1 MSPCMMPAA
10 RISNETNKNINWA
23 SFASIHATHS
33 DFLSQVPVTYASLC
47 FREIKMK
54 KNVLALSVVAALSS
68 LALAGCG
75 GGGDGASTD
84 NGNNSGNGGN
94 ATKPAL
100 TATFI
105 DSAVAGLN
113 YTCGNYS
120 DVTNSQGQFLFNDG
134 DTCTFKLGSIPLGET
149 QVKKGQTLVT
159 PYTIAEKGDKDR
171 AIRIAALLQTMDDD
185 NNPANGIKLM
195 PDDIA
200 KLGNTLRFDSDD
212 AFNTSLNEALKQ
224 AQLDKKV
231 VDTTAAAA
239 HMNASL
245 AVINGQ
251 SVAVDKVLRSLLE
264 ESQDWQKT
272 NFENKLRD
280 YKDILNAETGDQGKA
295 DREVVK
301 SVITLMEITNDPIV
315 STRFDIQPPSALGQ
329 GYQTSL
335 AKILD
340 IIVNPSDMIA
350 FAIKEQ
356 PTQTEDIS
364 RLMGKYALELESI
377 NNTLANI
384 VKPDYLAKYGD
395 NDKLTLTFAQVQE
408 LRATALAMSS
418 AMNVISAYQYGSAS
432 QFKVAQEN
440 ITFDK
445 FSSIYSSAPGN
456 PREIKFGNET
466 VNAEYLNTNIR
477 PAELLKDNNF
487 FKFNSNYGTLLAKAK
502 TQLQQAIQL
511 TLATSLPESDSDLN
525 REMLKDLQKHLAG
538 EKSTV
543 ELNDYVLIDDEGE
556 WLGQHVETK
565 YTVDLNSYF
574 SSGIDRDAVD
584 IGVTEYCKYR
594 GETIGEYDVNLS
606 KALDTAMC
614 HLTESEVKYIYQQI
628 DTHHSYHP
636 FYNLWYATTSW
647 VPDTQTT
654 YWTYNYAQGFP
665 MRWFADIRAK
675 QGGNFGKV
683 FVSCKARL
691 PASGQ
696 EWQEKPCDWLLSNSL
711 SE

>member
-1 MSPCMMPAA
+1 
-10 RISNETNKNINWA
+10 
-23 SFASIHATHS
+23 
-33 DFLSQVPVTYASLC
+33 
-47 FREIKMK
+47 MK
-54 KNVLALSVVAALSS
+54 KNILALSVVTALSS

-75 GGGDGASTD
+75 GGGDGASTN

-100 TATFI
+100 AATFI

-171 AIRIAALLQTMDDD
+171 AIRIAALLQTMDADTTPETITLKSAD
-185 NNPANGIKLM
+185 VV
-195 PDDIA
+195 
-200 KLGNTLRFDSDD
+200 KLGNTIKFDSDD
-212 AFNTSLNEALKQ
+212 DFNARLNEALKQ
-224 AQLDKKV
+224 AQIDKKV
-231 VDTTAAAA
+231 VDTKAAEA

-395 NDKLTLTFAQVQE
+395 DDKLTLNFAQVQE

-432 QFKVAQEN
+432 QFKVTQEN

-445 FSSIYSSAPGN
+445 FSEKWGPGDSGQYE
-456 PREIKFGNET
+456 RKITFGNET

-594 GETIGEYDVNLS
+594 GETIGEYDINLS

-614 HLTESEVKYIYQQI
+614 HLSESEVKYLYQQF
-628 DTHHSYHP
+628 DTHLSYYP
-636 FYNLWYATTSW
+636 FYFLRVSQEINPETSY
-647 VPDTQTT
+647 PNYTAH
-654 YWTYNYAQGFP
+654 YAQGFP

-691 PASGQ
+691 PAAGQ

-711 SE
+711 SEE

>member
-1 MSPCMMPAA
+1 
-10 RISNETNKNINWA
+10 
-23 SFASIHATHS
+23 
-33 DFLSQVPVTYASLC
+33 
-47 FREIKMK
+47 MK
-54 KNVLALSVVAALSS
+54 KNILALSVVTALSS

-171 AIRIAALLQTMDDD
+171 AIRIAALLQTMDGN
-185 NNPANGIKLM
+185 NNPDDGIQLVKEEV
-195 PDDIA
+195 A

-212 AFNTSLNEALKQ
+212 AFNTSLNEALKAVQ
-224 AQLDKKV
+224 PGKTV
-231 VDTTAAAA
+231 VDTATAAA

-251 SVAVDKVLRSLLE
+251 SVAVDKVLRNLLE

-272 NFENKLRD
+272 NVENKLRE

-315 STRFDIQPPSALGQ
+315 SNRFDIQPPSALGQ

-340 IIVNPSDMIA
+340 IIVNPSDMIT

-432 QFKVAQEN
+432 QFKVTQEN
-440 ITFDK
+440 VTFDK
-445 FSSIYSSAPGN
+445 FSTTFSSATGN
-456 PREIKFGNET
+456 TRKITLGTET
-466 VNAEYLNTNIR
+466 VDAEYLNANIR

-487 FKFNSNYGTLLAKAK
+487 FKFNQNYGALLAKAK
-502 TQLQQAIQL
+502 KQLQQAIQL

-543 ELNDYVLIDDEGE
+543 ELSDYVLIDDEGE

-614 HLTESEVKYIYQQI
+614 HLSESEVKSIYQQI
-628 DTHHSYHP
+628 DAYHSNYP
-636 FYNLWYATTSW
+636 FYSLGT
-647 VPDTQTT
+647 PDTGEN
-654 YWTYNYAQGFP
+654 YWTQNYAQAIP

-691 PASGQ
+691 PAAGQ

-711 SE
+711 SEE

>member
-1 MSPCMMPAA
+1 
-10 RISNETNKNINWA
+10 
-23 SFASIHATHS
+23 
-33 DFLSQVPVTYASLC
+33 
-47 FREIKMK
+47 MK
-54 KNVLALSVVAALSS
+54 KNILALSVVAALSS

-84 NGNNSGNGGN
+84 NGNNGGNGGN

-100 TATFI
+100 TAAFI

-113 YTCGNYS
+113 YTCGNYTALT
-120 DVTNSQGQFLFNDG
+120 DGQGQFLFNDG
-134 DTCTFKLGSIPLGET
+134 DTCAFKLGSIPLGET

-185 NNPANGIKLM
+185 NNPANGITLK

-200 KLGNTLRFDSDD
+200 KLGNTIRFESDD
-212 AFNTSLNEALKQ
+212 AFNTSLNEALKAVQ
-224 AQLDKKV
+224 PGKKAV
-231 VDTTAAAA
+231 ETAAAAA

-272 NFENKLRD
+272 NFENKLRE

-315 STRFDIQPPSALGQ
+315 SNRFDIQPSSALGQ

-335 AKILD
+335 AKVLD
-340 IIVNPSDMIA
+340 IIVNPSKMIS
-350 FAIKEQ
+350 FNIKEQ
-356 PTQTEDIS
+356 PAQTEDIS
-364 RLMGKYALELESI
+364 RLMGKYAIELERIS
-377 NNTLANI
+377 NTLANI

-395 NDKLTLTFAQVQE
+395 DDKLTLNFAQVQE

-432 QFKVAQEN
+432 QFKVSQEN

-445 FSSIYSSAPGN
+445 FSTKYNWIPGN
-456 PREIKFGNET
+456 PGQSERTVTFGTET
-466 VNAEYLNTNIR
+466 VDAEYLNINIR

-487 FKFNSNYGTLLAKAK
+487 FKFNQNYGVLLAKAK
-502 TQLQQAIQL
+502 KQLQQAIQL
-511 TLATSLPESDSDLN
+511 TLATSLPESDSDLS
-525 REMLKDLQKHLAG
+525 RAMLNDLQKHLAG
-538 EKSTV
+538 EKSTI

-574 SSGIDRDAVD
+574 TSGIDRDAVN
-584 IGVTEYCKYR
+584 ISVTEYCKYR

-614 HLTESEVKYIYQQI
+614 HLSQSEVKDIYQQI
-628 DTHHSYHP
+628 DTYHSYHP
-636 FYNLWYATTSW
+636 FYFLRASKEIN
-647 VPDTQTT
+647 PGTT
-654 YWTYNYAQGFP
+654 YPSYIPHYTQGFP
-665 MRWFADIRAK
+665 MRWFTDIRAK

-683 FVSCKARL
+683 LLSCKARL
-691 PASGQ
+691 PAAEQ

>member
-1 MSPCMMPAA
+1 
-10 RISNETNKNINWA
+10 
-23 SFASIHATHS
+23 
-33 DFLSQVPVTYASLC
+33 
-47 FREIKMK
+47 MK

-75 GGGDGASTD
+75 GSGDGASTD

-113 YTCGNYS
+113 YKCGNYS
-120 DVTNSQGQFLFNDG
+120 ALTNEQGQFLFNDG
-134 DTCTFKLGSIPLGET
+134 DTCTFKLGSIQLGET
-149 QVKKGQTLVT
+149 QLKKGQTLVT

-171 AIRIAALLQTMDDD
+171 AIRIAALLQTMDADSD
-185 NNPANGIKLM
+185 ASNGITLKTE
-195 PDDIA
+195 DVV
-200 KLGNTLRFDSDD
+200 KLGNTLRFDRDD
-212 AFNTSLNEALKQ
+212 AFNRSLNEALKAVQ
-224 AQLDKKV
+224 PGKTA
-231 VDTTAAAA
+231 VDTATASA

-251 SVAVDKVLRSLLE
+251 SVAVDKVLRNLLE

-315 STRFDIQPPSALGQ
+315 SNRFDIQSPSALGQ

-395 NDKLTLTFAQVQE
+395 DDKLTLNFAQVQE

-432 QFKVAQEN
+432 QFKVTQEN

-445 FSSIYSSAPGN
+445 FSEKWGPGDSGQYE
-456 PREIKFGNET
+456 RKITFGNET

-594 GETIGEYDVNLS
+594 GETIGEYDINLS

-614 HLTESEVKYIYQQI
+614 HLSESEVKYLYQQF
-628 DTHHSYHP
+628 DTHLSYYP
-636 FYNLWYATTSW
+636 FYFLRVSQEINPETSY
-647 VPDTQTT
+647 PNYTAH
-654 YWTYNYAQGFP
+654 YAQGFP

-691 PASGQ
+691 PAAGQ

-711 SE
+711 SEE

>member
-1 MSPCMMPAA
+1 
-10 RISNETNKNINWA
+10 
-23 SFASIHATHS
+23 
-33 DFLSQVPVTYASLC
+33 
-47 FREIKMK
+47 MK

-94 ATKPAL
+94 ATKPAES
-100 TATFI
+100 ATFI
-105 DSAVAGLN
+105 DSPVEGLA
-113 YTCGNYS
+113 YTCGRYS
-120 DVTNSQGQFLFNDG
+120 AFTNKQGQFLFNDG
-134 DTCTFKLGSIPLGET
+134 DTCTFKLGSIQLGET
-149 QVKKGQTLVT
+149 QLKKGQTLVT

-171 AIRIAALLQTMDDD
+171 AIRIAALLQTMDGN
-185 NNPANGIKLM
+185 NNPDDGIQLVKEEV
-195 PDDIA
+195 A

-212 AFNTSLNEALKQ
+212 AFNTSLNEALKAVQ
-224 AQLDKKV
+224 PGKTA
-231 VDTTAAAA
+231 VDTATAAA

-251 SVAVDKVLRSLLE
+251 SVAVDKVLRNLLE

-272 NFENKLRD
+272 NVENKLRE

-315 STRFDIQPPSALGQ
+315 SNRFDIQPPSALGQ

-335 AKILD
+335 AKVLD
-340 IIVNPSDMIA
+340 IIVNPLKMTSLN
-350 FAIKEQ
+350 IKEQ
-356 PTQTEDIS
+356 PAQTEDIS
-364 RLMGKYALELESI
+364 RLMGKYALELENIS
-377 NNTLANI
+377 NTLANI

-395 NDKLTLTFAQVQE
+395 DDKLTLNFAQVQE

-432 QFKVAQEN
+432 QFKVTQEN
-440 ITFDK
+440 VTFDK
-445 FSSIYSSAPGN
+445 FSVKYNWVSGN
-456 PREIKFGNET
+456 PGHTEHQIAFGADT
-466 VNAEYLNTNIR
+466 VDAEYLNANIR
-477 PAELLKDNNF
+477 PAELLKDSNF
-487 FKFNSNYGTLLAKAK
+487 FKFNQNYGALLAKAK
-502 TQLQQAIQL
+502 KQLQQAIQL

-543 ELNDYVLIDDEGE
+543 ELSDYVLIDDEGE

-574 SSGIDRDAVD
+574 SSGIDRDSVT
-584 IGVTEYCKYR
+584 IGITEYCKYR
-594 GETIGEYDVNLS
+594 GNTIGEYDINLS

-614 HLTESEVKYIYQQI
+614 RVDESSVRDIYQQMS
-628 DTHHSYHP
+628 THYSYSP
-636 FYNLWYATTSW
+636 FYFIRVSKENNPATGY
-647 VPDTQTT
+647 PDYTPH
-654 YWTYNYAQGFP
+654 YAQGFP

-691 PASGQ
+691 PAAGQ

-711 SE
+711 SEE

>member
-1 MSPCMMPAA
+1 
-10 RISNETNKNINWA
+10 
-23 SFASIHATHS
+23 
-33 DFLSQVPVTYASLC
+33 
-47 FREIKMK
+47 MK
-54 KNVLALSVVAALSS
+54 KNILALSVVTALSS

-75 GGGDGASTD
+75 GGGDGASTN

-171 AIRIAALLQTMDDD
+171 AIRIAALLQTMDGN
-185 NNPANGIKLM
+185 NNPDDGIQLVKEEV
-195 PDDIA
+195 A

-212 AFNTSLNEALKQ
+212 AFNTSLNEALKAVQ
-224 AQLDKKV
+224 PGKTV
-231 VDTTAAAA
+231 VDTATAAA

-251 SVAVDKVLRSLLE
+251 SVAVDKVLRNLLE

-272 NFENKLRD
+272 NVENKLRE

-315 STRFDIQPPSALGQ
+315 SNRFDIQPHSAPGQ

-340 IIVNPSDMIA
+340 IIVNPSDMIT

-432 QFKVAQEN
+432 QFKVTQEN
-440 ITFDK
+440 VTFDK
-445 FSSIYSSAPGN
+445 FSTTFSSATGN
-456 PREIKFGNET
+456 TRKITLGTET
-466 VNAEYLNTNIR
+466 VDAEYLNANIR

-487 FKFNSNYGTLLAKAK
+487 FKFNQNYGALLAKAK
-502 TQLQQAIQL
+502 KQLQQAIQL

-543 ELNDYVLIDDEGE
+543 ELSDYVLIDDEGE

-574 SSGIDRDAVD
+574 SYGIDRDAVD

-614 HLTESEVKYIYQQI
+614 HLSESEVKSIYQQI
-628 DTHHSYHP
+628 DAYHSNYP
-636 FYNLWYATTSW
+636 FYSLGT
-647 VPDTQTT
+647 PDTGEN
-654 YWTYNYAQGFP
+654 YWTQNYAQGIP

-691 PASGQ
+691 PAAGQ

-711 SE
+711 SEE

>member
-1 MSPCMMPAA
+1 
-10 RISNETNKNINWA
+10 
-23 SFASIHATHS
+23 
-33 DFLSQVPVTYASLC
+33 
-47 FREIKMK
+47 MK
-54 KNVLALSVVAALSS
+54 KNILALSVVTALSS

-75 GGGDGASTD
+75 GGGDGSSTD
-84 NGNNSGNGGN
+84 NGNNGGNGGN

-113 YTCGNYS
+113 YTCGSYTAI
-120 DVTNSQGQFLFNDG
+120 TNKDGEFRFNDG
-134 DTCTFKLGSIPLGET
+134 DKCEFKLGNITLGDALI
-149 QVKKGQTLVT
+149 KKGQSIVT
-159 PYTIAEKGDKDR
+159 PYTIVANGDKNR
-171 AIRIAALLQTMDDD
+171 AIRIAALLQTMHTDGDIR
-185 NNPANGIKLM
+185 NGIILNPEDTK
-195 PDDIA
+195 
-200 KLGNTLRFDSDD
+200 KLGNLNFDKDT
-212 AFNTSLNEALKQ
+212 AFETSLKEALKQ
-224 AQLDKKV
+224 AQLDQKQKF
-231 VDTTAAAA
+231 VDIN
-239 HMNASL
+239 NAKQHLHESL
-245 AVINGQ
+245 AKVNGQ
-251 SVAVDKVLRSLLE
+251 SVAVDKVLRSLVE

-272 NFENKLRD
+272 DFENKLRE

-301 SVITLMEITNDPIV
+301 AVITLMEITNDPIV
-315 STRFDIQPPSALGQ
+315 SNRFDIQPSSALGH

-335 AKILD
+335 AKVLD
-340 IIVNPSDMIA
+340 IIVNPITMMN
-350 FAIKEQ
+350 FNIKEQ
-356 PTQTEDIS
+356 PDSTADIAK
-364 RLMGKYALELESI
+364 LMGKYAAELEVLS
-377 NNTLANI
+377 NTLADI
-384 VKPDYLAKYGD
+384 FKPDYIATYGD
-395 NDKLTLTFAQVQE
+395 DDKLTLNFAQVQE

-432 QFKVAQEN
+432 QIKVAQEK

-445 FSSIYSSAPGN
+445 FSTTFSSATGN
-456 PREIKFGNET
+456 TRKITLGTET
-466 VNAEYLNTNIR
+466 VDAEYLNANIR

-487 FKFNSNYGTLLAKAK
+487 FKFNQNYGALLAKAK
-502 TQLQQAIQL
+502 KQLQQAIQL

-525 REMLKDLQKHLAG
+525 RDMLKDLQKHLAG

-614 HLTESEVKYIYQQI
+614 HLSESEVKSIYQQI
-628 DTHHSYHP
+628 DAYHSNYP
-636 FYNLWYATTSW
+636 FYSLGD
-647 VPDTQTT
+647 PDTGET
-654 YWTYNYAQGFP
+654 YWTQNYAQGIP

-683 FVSCKARL
+683 FVSCQARL
-691 PASGQ
+691 PAAGQ

-711 SE
+711 SEE

>member
-1 MSPCMMPAA
+1 MLTARAQMQLTTMSIEYC
-10 RISNETNKNINWA
+10 I
-23 SFASIHATHS
+23 SIHAT
-33 DFLSQVPVTYASLC
+33 LSYLASSAWYRWHMYRC

-68 LALAGCG
+68 LTLAGCG
-75 GGGDGASTD
+75 GGGDSASTD
-84 NGNNSGNGGN
+84 NGNNGGNGGN
-94 ATKPAL
+94 VTKPTL

-113 YTCGNYS
+113 YTCGNYTALT
-120 DVTNSQGQFLFNDG
+120 DGQGQFLFNDG
-134 DTCTFKLGSIPLGET
+134 DTCAFKLGSIPLGET

-159 PYTIAEKGDKDR
+159 PYTIAEKGDKGR
-171 AIRIAALLQTMDDD
+171 AIRIAALLQTMDADGD
-185 NNPANGIKLM
+185 ASNGITLKTE
-195 PDDIA
+195 DVV
-200 KLGNTLRFDSDD
+200 KLGNTLRFGNDD
-212 AFNTSLNEALKQ
+212 EFNTSLNEALKQ

-272 NFENKLRD
+272 NFENKLRE

-315 STRFDIQPPSALGQ
+315 SNRFDIQPPSALGQ

-340 IIVNPSDMIA
+340 IIVNPSDMIT

-356 PTQTEDIS
+356 PTQTDDIS

-377 NNTLANI
+377 NNTLTNI

-395 NDKLTLTFAQVQE
+395 DDKLTLNFAQVQE

-440 ITFDK
+440 VTFDK
-445 FSSIYSSAPGN
+445 FSTKYNWIPGN
-456 PREIKFGNET
+456 PGQSERTVTFGTET
-466 VNAEYLNTNIR
+466 VDAEYLNINIR

-525 REMLKDLQKHLAG
+525 REMLKDLQKHLTG
-538 EKSTV
+538 DKSTV

-565 YTVDLNSYF
+565 YTVNLNSYF
-574 SSGIDRDAVD
+574 SSGIDRDAID

-614 HLTESEVKYIYQQI
+614 HLTESEVKYIYQQF
-628 DTHHSYHP
+628 DTHHSYYP
-636 FYNLWYATTSW
+636 FYFLRVSQEINPETGY
-647 VPDTQTT
+647 PDYTPH
-654 YWTYNYAQGFP
+654 YAQGFP

-691 PASGQ
+691 PAAGQ

>member
-1 MSPCMMPAA
+1 
-10 RISNETNKNINWA
+10 
-23 SFASIHATHS
+23 
-33 DFLSQVPVTYASLC
+33 
-47 FREIKMK
+47 MK

-94 ATKPAL
+94 ATKP
-100 TATFI
+100 TESATFI
-105 DSAVAGLN
+105 DSPVEGLA
-113 YTCGNYS
+113 YTCGRYS
-120 DVTNSQGQFLFNDG
+120 AFTNKQGKFLFNDG
-134 DTCTFKLGSIPLGET
+134 DTCTFKLGSIQLGET
-149 QVKKGQTLVT
+149 QLKKGQTLVT

-171 AIRIAALLQTMDDD
+171 AIRIAALLQTMDGN
-185 NNPANGIKLM
+185 NNPDDGIQLVKEEV
-195 PDDIA
+195 A

-212 AFNTSLNEALKQ
+212 AFNTSLNEALKAVQ
-224 AQLDKKV
+224 PGKTA
-231 VDTTAAAA
+231 VDTATAAA

-251 SVAVDKVLRSLLE
+251 SVAVDKVLRNLLE

-272 NFENKLRD
+272 NVENKLRE

-315 STRFDIQPPSALGQ
+315 SNRFDIQPTSALGQ

-335 AKILD
+335 AKVLD
-340 IIVNPSDMIA
+340 IIVNPSKMISLN
-350 FAIKEQ
+350 IKEQ
-356 PTQTEDIS
+356 PAQTEDIS
-364 RLMGKYALELESI
+364 RLMGKYALELENIS
-377 NNTLANI
+377 NTLANI

-440 ITFDK
+440 VTFDK
-445 FSSIYSSAPGN
+445 FSVKYNWVSGN
-456 PREIKFGNET
+456 PGYTEHKITFGTET
-466 VNAEYLNTNIR
+466 VDAEYLNINIR

-487 FKFNSNYGTLLAKAK
+487 FKFNQNYGVLLAKAK
-502 TQLQQAIQL
+502 QQLQQAIKL
-511 TLATSLPESDSDLN
+511 TLATSLPESKTDLN
-525 REMLKDLQKHLAG
+525 REMLNDLQKHLAG
-538 EKSTV
+538 EKATV
-543 ELNDYVLIDDEGE
+543 ELSDYVLIDDEGE
-556 WLGQHVETK
+556 WLGKQVEAK
-565 YTVDLNSYF
+565 YTVNLNSYF
-574 SSGIDRDAVD
+574 SSGIDRDAVT

-594 GETIGEYDVNLS
+594 GQTIGEYDINLS

-614 HLTESEVKYIYQQI
+614 RVDESSVRDIYKQMS
-628 DTHHSYHP
+628 TNYYYNP
-636 FYNLWYATTSW
+636 FYFISVSKEVNQ
-647 VPDTQTT
+647 DTGNTD
-654 YWTYNYAQGFP
+654 YIPNYAQGIP

-691 PASGQ
+691 PSADLG
-696 EWQEKPCDWLLSNSL
+696 WQEKSCDWLLSNSL

>member
-1 MSPCMMPAA
+1 
-10 RISNETNKNINWA
+10 
-23 SFASIHATHS
+23 
-33 DFLSQVPVTYASLC
+33 
-47 FREIKMK
+47 MK

-212 AFNTSLNEALKQ
+212 AFNTSLNEALKAVQ
-224 AQLDKKV
+224 PGKKA
-231 VDTTAAAA
+231 VDTAAAAA

-364 RLMGKYALELESI
+364 RLMGKYALELENVS
-377 NNTLANI
+377 NRLANI
-384 VKPDYLAKYGD
+384 VNPDYLAKYGD
-395 NDKLTLTFAQVQE
+395 DDKLTLNFAQVQE

>member
-1 MSPCMMPAA
+1 
-10 RISNETNKNINWA
+10 
-23 SFASIHATHS
+23 
-33 DFLSQVPVTYASLC
+33 
-47 FREIKMK
+47 MK
-54 KNVLALSVVAALSS
+54 KNILALSVVTALSS

-171 AIRIAALLQTMDDD
+171 AIRIAALLQTMDGN
-185 NNPANGIKLM
+185 NNPDDGIQLVKEEV
-195 PDDIA
+195 A

-212 AFNTSLNEALKQ
+212 AFNTSLNEALKAVQ
-224 AQLDKKV
+224 PGKTV
-231 VDTTAAAA
+231 VDTATAAA

-251 SVAVDKVLRSLLE
+251 SVAVDKVLRNLLE

-272 NFENKLRD
+272 NVENKLRE

-315 STRFDIQPPSALGQ
+315 SNRFDIQPPSALGQ

-340 IIVNPSDMIA
+340 IIVNPSDMIT

-432 QFKVAQEN
+432 QFKVTQEN
-440 ITFDK
+440 VTFDK
-445 FSSIYSSAPGN
+445 FSTTFSSATGN
-456 PREIKFGNET
+456 TRKITLGTET
-466 VNAEYLNTNIR
+466 VDAEYLNANIR

-487 FKFNSNYGTLLAKAK
+487 FKFNQNYGALLAKAK
-502 TQLQQAIQL
+502 KQLQQAIQL

-543 ELNDYVLIDDEGE
+543 ELSDYVLIDDEGE

-614 HLTESEVKYIYQQI
+614 HLSESEVKSIYQQI
-628 DTHHSYHP
+628 DAYHSNYP
-636 FYNLWYATTSW
+636 FYSLGT
-647 VPDTQTT
+647 PDTGEN
-654 YWTYNYAQGFP
+654 YWTQNYAQGIP

-691 PASGQ
+691 PAAGQ

-711 SE
+711 SEE

>member
-1 MSPCMMPAA
+1 
-10 RISNETNKNINWA
+10 
-23 SFASIHATHS
+23 
-33 DFLSQVPVTYASLC
+33 
-47 FREIKMK
+47 MK
-54 KNVLALSVVAALSS
+54 KNVLALSVVTALSS

-84 NGNNSGNGGN
+84 SGNNGGN
-94 ATKPAL
+94 VTKPAL

-120 DVTNSQGQFLFNDG
+120 DVTNTQGQFLFNDG
-134 DTCTFKLGSIPLGET
+134 DTCAFKLGSIPLGAT
-149 QVKKGQTLVT
+149 QVKKGQTMVT

-171 AIRIAALLQTMDDD
+171 AIRIAALLQTMDAD
-185 NNPANGIKLM
+185 NTPDNGITLNK
-195 PDDIA
+195 DDVI
-200 KLGNTLRFDSDD
+200 KLGNSLRFESDD
-212 AFNTSLNEALKQ
+212 AFDTSLNEALKQ
-224 AQLDKKV
+224 AQINKKV
-231 VDTTAAAA
+231 VDTKAAEA

-264 ESQDWQKT
+264 ENQDWQKT
-272 NFENKLRD
+272 NFENKLRE

-315 STRFDIQPPSALGQ
+315 SNRFDIQPTSALGQ

-335 AKILD
+335 AKVLD
-340 IIVNPSDMIA
+340 IIVNPSKMI
-350 FAIKEQ
+350 FFNIKEQ
-356 PTQTEDIS
+356 PAQTEDIS
-364 RLMGKYALELESI
+364 RLMGKYALELENIS
-377 NNTLANI
+377 NTLANI

-440 ITFDK
+440 VTFDK
-445 FSSIYSSAPGN
+445 FSVKYNWVSGN
-456 PREIKFGNET
+456 PGYTEHKITFGTET
-466 VNAEYLNTNIR
+466 VDAEYLNINIR

-487 FKFNSNYGTLLAKAK
+487 FKFNQNYSVLLAKAK
-502 TQLQQAIQL
+502 QQLQQAIKL
-511 TLATSLPESDSDLN
+511 TLATSLPESKTDLN
-525 REMLKDLQKHLAG
+525 REMLNDLQKHLAG
-538 EKSTV
+538 EKATV
-543 ELNDYVLIDDEGE
+543 ELSDYVLIDDEGE
-556 WLGQHVETK
+556 WLGKQVEAK
-565 YTVDLNSYF
+565 YTVNLNSYF
-574 SSGIDRDAVD
+574 SSGIDRDAVT

-594 GETIGEYDVNLS
+594 GQTIGEYDINLS

-614 HLTESEVKYIYQQI
+614 RVDESSVRDIYKQMS
-628 DTHHSYHP
+628 TNYSYNP
-636 FYNLWYATTSW
+636 FYFISVSKGVN
-647 VPDTQTT
+647 PDTGYPDYTP
-654 YWTYNYAQGFP
+654 NYAQGIP

-691 PASGQ
+691 PSADLG
-696 EWQEKPCDWLLSNSL
+696 WQEKSCDWLLSNSL